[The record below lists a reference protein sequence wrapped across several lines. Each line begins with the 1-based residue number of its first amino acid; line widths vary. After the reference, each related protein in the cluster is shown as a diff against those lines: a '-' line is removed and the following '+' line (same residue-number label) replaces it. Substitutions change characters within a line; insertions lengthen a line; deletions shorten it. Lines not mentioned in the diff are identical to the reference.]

1 MNNSTTTSAN
11 AEEKKM
17 TANENAANHKK
28 IASHLQEASK
38 SHIEAAKHHEDG
50 NHEKAAYST
59 MTAQGHIAN
68 AKAASKQDVRD
79 HAITGKI

>member
-1 MNNSTTTSAN
+1 MNNPTTTAT
-11 AEEKKM
+11 AEGKKM
-17 TANENAANHKK
+17 TTAENAANHKK

-50 NHEKAAYST
+50 NHEKAAFST

-68 AKAASKQDVRD
+68 AKTASKQDVRD
-79 HAITGKI
+79 HAIKGKI